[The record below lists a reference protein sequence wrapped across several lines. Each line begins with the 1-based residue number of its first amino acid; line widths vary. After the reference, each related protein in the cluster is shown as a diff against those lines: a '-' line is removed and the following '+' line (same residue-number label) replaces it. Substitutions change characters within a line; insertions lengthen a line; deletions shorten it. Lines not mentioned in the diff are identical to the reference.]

1 MAVLRLVPSQGPP
14 IPLEITKDRALVG
27 REPGCDV
34 VVSDGSVSRKH
45 AMLERRPNGWFVVD
59 QGSANGTF
67 VDSQRIT
74 EMELRNG
81 HELRFGGMAFK
92 IEVEGG
98 SVDDGA
104 TILTS
109 APDATVLQEAVKP
122 PSPGAPGLP
131 APPPPPAVKPAAPP
145 WEQAAKTPV
154 PQAPPPPPAPRPS
167 EPPTPP
173 ARAAATPPPAA
184 PPAGG
189 APPLPRAAAPPLPP
203 PPPPPSATGGP
214 PPLPPRAASRPAVVA
229 PMAEGAPPPPKKG
242 RGPVFW
248 AAGGCCGCLLLVLI
262 AFATIGGGAYFMTA
276 AVVDVIRAQI
286 ADVKKGDLDAAYGR
300 MSQEYR
306 AATSRED
313 FGAFVDRH
321 PALKQNTDSTFM
333 NRNVSNDVG
342 TVSGTLTGGGVT
354 ENVTYRLAKEGGD
367 WKISAIEFADDAPAA
382 TTGASSGASS
392 GGGGSGGGAEGAG
405 ALRLETIAVDKT
417 ADPPGHVVAIKLRAT
432 GFGTEVEKGAM
443 RCDLVLDLE
452 TKGPD
457 NQRIPSLS
465 RMELQSRDRPDGT
478 EPPYVDF
485 DVTVTLREAV
495 DGEYTSRLTVRD
507 QIGRYLQSQDVKF
520 VIP

>member
-14 IPLEITKDRALVG
+14 IPLEITKDRAMVG

-45 AMLERRPNGWFVVD
+45 AMLELRPNGWFVVD

-81 HELRFGGMAFK
+81 HELRFGGMAFT

-98 SVDDGA
+98 SADDSA

-109 APDATVLQEAVKP
+109 APDATLLQEAVKP

-131 APPPPPAVKPAAPP
+131 APPPAPAVKPAAPP
-145 WEQAAKTPV
+145 WEQAPKTPV
-154 PQAPPPPPAPRPS
+154 PQAPPPLPTPRPAA
-167 EPPTPP
+167 PPP
-173 ARAAATPPPAA
+173 ATPPPAA
-184 PPAGG
+184 SPAGG
-189 APPLPRAAAPPLPP
+189 PPPLPPRAAAPPPP
-203 PPPPPSATGGP
+203 PPAPSAAGGP

-229 PMAEGAPPPPKKG
+229 PMGEGAPPPAKKG

-248 AAGGCCGCLLLVLI
+248 VAGGCCGCLTLVLI
-262 AFATIGGGAYFMTA
+262 AFAAIGGGAYFMTA
-276 AVVDVIRAQI
+276 AVVDAIRAQI
-286 ADVKKGDLDAAYGR
+286 ADIKKGDLDAAYGR

-313 FGAFVDRH
+313 FAAFVDRH
-321 PALKQNTDSTFM
+321 PALKQNTDSTFIS
-333 NRNVSNDVG
+333 RNVANDTG
-342 TVSGTLTGGGVT
+342 TVAGTLTGGGVT
-354 ENVTYRLAKEGGD
+354 EPVSYKLIKEGGD
-367 WKISAIEFADDAPAA
+367 WKISAIEFADEPAA
-382 TTGASSGASS
+382 GTGASS
-392 GGGGSGGGAEGAG
+392 GGGGSGGGGEGAG
-405 ALRLETIAVDKT
+405 ALQLETVAVDKT
-417 ADPPGHVVAIKLRAT
+417 ADPPGHVVAIKVRAT
-432 GFGTEVEKGAM
+432 GFGTEGSGAAT

-457 NQRIPSLS
+457 GARIPSLS

-478 EPPYVDF
+478 EPPFVDF
-485 DVTVTLREAV
+485 DVTVTLRDAV
-495 DGEYTSRLTVRD
+495 DGAYTARLTVRD
-507 QIGRYLQSQDVKF
+507 QIGRYLQSQDVPF
-520 VIP
+520 SIP